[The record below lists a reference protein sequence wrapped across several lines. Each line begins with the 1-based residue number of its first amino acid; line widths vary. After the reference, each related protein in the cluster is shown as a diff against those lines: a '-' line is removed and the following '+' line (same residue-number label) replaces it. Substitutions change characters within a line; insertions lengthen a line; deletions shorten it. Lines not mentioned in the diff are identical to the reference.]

1 MMLEALGWKTD
12 IQAVPVI
19 FQATASK
26 QSVHDKKALETNIFM
41 NKSISLGQKL
51 QLDSILL

>member
-1 MMLEALGWKTD
+1 MLEALGWKTD

-19 FQATASK
+19 SQATASK